1 MGKILKEK
9 YLHWFSKDIVYITIS
24 ELVKDEPMYCLNVWD
39 YDNECLKCILSL
51 DISENLDDIIS
62 DLETVC
68 QEVVIEFEDR
78 RGESMIYRLITS
90 FGDYEDS
97 MSCEAYVESNLNKNE
112 FERVVEEIK
121 SSTEYKNLHI
131 GDVWKRLKYV
141 ETRVLAR
148 DDCFKVEISSVFL
161 N

>member
-39 YDNECLKCILSL
+39 YENECLQCMLSL

-68 QEVVIEFEDR
+68 QKVVIEFE
-78 RGESMIYRLITS
+78 
-90 FGDYEDS
+90 
-97 MSCEAYVESNLNKNE
+97 
-112 FERVVEEIK
+112 EEV
-121 SSTEYKNLHI
+121 
-131 GDVWKRLKYV
+131 G
-141 ETRVLAR
+141 
-148 DDCFKVEISSVFL
+148 
-161 N
+161 